1 MAAKTKHNIIC
12 FETEWKYN
20 FEQYKFDL
28 NSEPLLRWLKE
39 YHHCEIIHRQ
49 ILSFEDLQHY
59 LSYFHKREFK
69 KFDIFY
75 FSIHGKTHK
84 IAFELG
90 DKTFLEL
97 WELAEI
103 SKDLFSDKIVHF
115 SSCSTMA
122 NPSEAENFKTKTGA
136 KLVSGYE
143 TSVDPMDSA
152 IADAAYFNALMRYKN
167 VSVLKN
173 EKNPFRKQY
182 ASLLNSLKFTIY

>member
-1 MAAKTKHNIIC
+1 MTAKPKHNIIC
-12 FETEWKYN
+12 FETEWRYN

-39 YHHCEIIHRQ
+39 YHHCEVIHRQ

-59 LSYFHKREFK
+59 LSYFHKREFQK
-69 KFDIFY
+69 YDIFY

-90 DKTFLEL
+90 EKAFLEL
-97 WELAEI
+97 SELAEI
-103 SKDLFSDKIVHF
+103 ADGLFTGKIVHF

-122 NPSEAENFKTKTGA
+122 NSTEAEDFKAMTNA

-143 TSVDPMDSA
+143 ISVDPMDSA
-152 IADAAYFNALMRYKN
+152 IADAAYFNALMKYKN

-173 EKNPFRKQY
+173 MNNPFRKQY
-182 ASLLNSLKFTIY
+182 ASLLEDLRFTVI